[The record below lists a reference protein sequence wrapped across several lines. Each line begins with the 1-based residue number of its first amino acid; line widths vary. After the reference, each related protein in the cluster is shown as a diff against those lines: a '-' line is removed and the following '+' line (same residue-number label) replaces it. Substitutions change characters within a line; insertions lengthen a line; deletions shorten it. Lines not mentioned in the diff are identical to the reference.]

1 MAPDRDDVEALATA
15 LLSAERTVVLA
26 GQRLDREGIAAAE
39 STRGEWSARADLE
52 ALLTAPTAFWEYFL
66 PAALAAAQRIPT
78 PAHTALAR
86 LQSAGAISAIITQA
100 VDGLH
105 ERAGSH
111 DVVEVYGNILSTRC
125 ERCGER
131 YGLDET
137 ARLIAASTDGVPRC
151 TNHGCAY
158 PLRPHGTLWNEVLPP
173 EAVEAAWEL
182 AGGCDLLVVIDSD
195 LRTVPVSLLPSVPLT
210 RGASVILVGATATR
224 YDRYA
229 QRVIR
234 VPSSADT
241 LTAVAD
247 LIAPMR
253 GGST

>member
-1 MAPDRDDVEALATA
+1 MTPDRDDVEALAAA
-15 LLSAERTVVLA
+15 LLSAESTVVLA
-26 GQRLDREGIAAAE
+26 GQRLDPEGIAAAE

-52 ALLTAPTAFWEYFL
+52 ALLTTPTAFWEYFL
-66 PAALAAAQRIPT
+66 PAAQAAAARRPT

-86 LQSAGAISAIITQA
+86 LQSAGAIAAIVTQA

-131 YGLDET
+131 CGLDET
-137 ARLIAASTDGVPRC
+137 ARLISVAPDGVPRC
-151 TNHGCAY
+151 PNPGCAY
-158 PLRPHGTLWNEVLPP
+158 PLRPHGTLWNEALPRG
-173 EAVEAAWEL
+173 AVERAWEL
-182 AGGCDLLVVIDSD
+182 ADDCDLLLVIDSD
-195 LRTVPVSLLPSVPLT
+195 LRTVPISLLPSVPLT
-210 RGASVILVGATATR
+210 RGAGVILIGATPTR

-229 QRVIR
+229 RRVIR

-247 LIAPMR
+247 LIAPAR
-253 GGST
+253 RETR